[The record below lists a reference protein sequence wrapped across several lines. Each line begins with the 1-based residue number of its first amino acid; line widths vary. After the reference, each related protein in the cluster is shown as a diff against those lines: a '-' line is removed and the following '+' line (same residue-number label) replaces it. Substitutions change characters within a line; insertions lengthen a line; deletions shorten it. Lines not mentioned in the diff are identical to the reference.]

1 MKKWQK
7 ETSQQKERGHVQDA
21 DQFIQYQKEDAPT
34 VDTVEAVDNMPYK
47 NREQRLTYSKGYYA
61 GYRKAT
67 LDHLGAKSLCCIECG
82 SYDNLQLDHIKPL
95 LRKPRSLKDLKNLD
109 NLQIKC
115 RSCNNG
121 KKES

>member
-1 MKKWQK
+1 VAHAQ
-7 ETSQQKERGHVQDA
+7 V
-21 DQFIQYQKEDAPT
+21 
-34 VDTVEAVDNMPYK
+34 VDKMPYK
-47 NREQRLTYSKGYYA
+47 NKQEYLAYQKGYYA

-67 LDHLGAKSLCCIECG
+67 LDHLGACSLRCIECG
-82 SYDNLQLDHIKPL
+82 TTQNLEVDHITPL
-95 LRKPRSLKDLKNLD
+95 NKKARSLKDLKNLD